1 MISSDILRGYN
12 DIIVLGLLSEKD
24 SYGYNLLQEITA
36 RSGHTYQMKETT
48 LYSVLS
54 RLEKNGMVRSYEG
67 SETMGRK
74 RTYFHITKEGFQFF
88 QEKCQEW
95 VETKELIDRFA
106 LRPALSPPSEPAITG
121 LDQLKTTESLRSDTR
136 KETHYE

>member
-1 MISSDILRGYN
+1 MISGDILRGYN

-36 RSGHTYQMKETT
+36 RSGHSYQMKETT

-74 RTYFHITKEGFQFF
+74 RTYFHITGDGFRYF
-88 QEKCQEW
+88 QEKCEEW
-95 VETKELIDRFA
+95 IETRELIDRFA
-106 LRPALSPPSEPAITG
+106 LRPALAPPPEPVVTG
-121 LDQLKTTESLRSDTR
+121 LNLEREKAPERNRDGHR
-136 KETHYE
+136 

>member
-54 RLEKNGMVRSYEG
+54 RLEKNGMVCSYEG

-121 LDQLKTTESLRSDTR
+121 LDGRKSPEPLPR
-136 KETHYE
+136 KESHHE

>member
-54 RLEKNGMVRSYEG
+54 RLEKNGMVRSYEV

-121 LDQLKTTESLRSDTR
+121 LDGRKSPEPLPR
-136 KETHYE
+136 KESHHE

>member
-121 LDQLKTTESLRSDTR
+121 LDGRKSPEPLPR
-136 KETHYE
+136 KESHHE

>member
-1 MISSDILRGYN
+1 MISGDILRGYN

-36 RSGHTYQMKETT
+36 RSGHSYQMKETT

-67 SETMGRK
+67 SEV
-74 RTYFHITKEGFQFF
+74 RTTAASAS
-88 QEKCQEW
+88 
-95 VETKELIDRFA
+95 L
-106 LRPALSPPSEPAITG
+106 
-121 LDQLKTTESLRSDTR
+121 TTSS
-136 KETHYE
+136 